1 MIGKRTAVELFACV
15 TGLVAALMIG
25 SVSVWAYPLARD
37 NIWLVTWVSMGVVV
51 LLNLGQIRRALAAD
65 RTQRADKHG

>member
-1 MIGKRTAVELFACV
+1 MIGKRTGVELLACAA
-15 TGLVAALMIG
+15 GLAAAYMIG

-51 LLNLGQIRRALAAD
+51 ILNIGQIRRATAAD
-65 RTQRADKHG
+65 RVRQDETHD

>member
-1 MIGKRTAVELFACV
+1 MIGKRTAVELLACAA
-15 TGLVAALMIG
+15 GLMAAYMIG

-51 LLNLGQIRRALAAD
+51 LLNLGQIRRAMLAD
-65 RTQRADKHG
+65 RAGQDGTHD

>member
-15 TGLVAALMIG
+15 TGLAAALMIG

-65 RTQRADKHG
+65 RTQRAGKHG